1 MNYTKE
7 KLAQLEIVENK
18 KEFIPS
24 QHFTKDE
31 AFITLILNT
40 KSGSES
46 STRLYVVSS
55 TKKVIKLEDFVV
67 QNNFK
72 LLRNPDFDNRWSNSS
87 ITNFIDGK
95 AKSDLVGTF
104 NKIENLLK
112 NYLDLGNDSLYKVL
126 ALWII
131 GTYSYRQFKAF
142 PYVNIN
148 GLMNSGKSKM
158 LELCSLLSFNG
169 ELLMNSTPAYIIRSI
184 HDNGASIF
192 LDEAE
197 KLKDSQ
203 NTDNQT
209 LILMLNSG
217 YKLGPGI
224 GKMNMNNKDKNW
236 SQSKFDPYSPKMI
249 AGINNVA
256 ETLVSRSINITLI
269 ATENVEIKNKEVDS
283 DFPIFQEIRDGLYLS
298 LMDNFKTI
306 KEAYNGVTEKSIS
319 ARNWE
324 VWKPILSI
332 ALTIDDLKN
341 SPDSPLLYSEILEF
355 AKSQIKIVKQ
365 ISEET
370 QTAIQLLI
378 SLHKMID
385 SDRLEEEF
393 YANENIKE
401 YLIKHHA
408 DDFSWLRESN
418 INRYLGPT
426 LRKTGVTNKGSE
438 VRWYGNTSKRG
449 FVLNKNVIKLRLKAL
464 GVENL

>member
-1 MNYTKE
+1 MDYNQEIK
-7 KLAQLEIVENK
+7 AQLEIVENS

-31 AFITLILNT
+31 AFITLVLNT
-40 KSGSES
+40 KNGNESE
-46 STRLYVVSS
+46 TGLFVVSS
-55 TKKVIKLEDFVV
+55 NKKVVKLNDFVLSK
-67 QNNFK
+67 NYK
-72 LLRNPDFDNRWSNSS
+72 LQRKPDFENRWSVASLN
-87 ITNFIDGK
+87 NFVEGNIR
-95 AKSDLVGTF
+95 SDLVGTF

-131 GTYSYRQFKAF
+131 GTYTYRQFKAF

-148 GLMNSGKSKM
+148 GLMNSGKSKV

-184 HDNGASIF
+184 HDNCASIF

-197 KLKDSQ
+197 RLKDSQ
-203 NTDNQT
+203 NIDNQT

-236 SQSKFDPYSPKMI
+236 SQSKYDPYSPKMI

-269 ATENVEIKNKEVDS
+269 ATDNVEIKNKEIDP
-283 DFPIFQEIRDGLYLS
+283 DLEIFREIRDGLYLS
-298 LMDNFKTI
+298 VMEHFKLI
-306 KEAYNGVTEKSIS
+306 KEAYNEVTEDSIS

-324 VWKPILSI
+324 VWKPIVTI
-332 ALTIDDLKN
+332 ALVIDELRNDDN
-341 SPDSPLLYSEILEF
+341 PLLYSEVIEF
-355 AKSQIKIVKQ
+355 AKSQIKIVRE

-370 QTAIQLLI
+370 QTAIQLLMC
-378 SLHKMID
+378 LKKMIE
-385 SDRLEEEF
+385 SDNTEESF

-401 YLIKHHA
+401 YLIKNHS
-408 DDFSWLRESN
+408 DDFSWLREKS
-418 INRYLGPT
+418 ISKYLGPT

-449 FVLNKNVIKLRLKAL
+449 FVLNKNVISQRLRAL
-464 GVENL
+464 GKENV

>member
-1 MNYTKE
+1 MDYTKE
-7 KLAQLEIVENK
+7 TKAQFEIVENS

-31 AFITLILNT
+31 AFITLVLNI
-40 KSGSES
+40 KNENESE
-46 STRLYVVSS
+46 TGLFVVSS
-55 TKKVIKLEDFVV
+55 NKKVVKLNDFVLSK
-67 QNNFK
+67 NYK
-72 LLRNPDFDNRWSNSS
+72 LHRKPDFENRWSVTSLNYFVEG
-87 ITNFIDGK
+87 NG
-95 AKSDLVGTF
+95 KSDLVGTF
-104 NKIENLLK
+104 NKIEKLLK

-131 GTYSYRQFKAF
+131 GTYTYRQFKAF

-148 GLMNSGKSKM
+148 GLMNSGKSKV

-184 HDNGASIF
+184 HDNCASIF

-197 KLKDSQ
+197 RLKDST

-236 SQSKFDPYSPKMI
+236 SQSKYDPYSPKMI

-269 ATENVEIKNKEVDS
+269 ATDNVEIKNNEIDP
-283 DFPIFQEIRDGLYLS
+283 DLEIFREIRDGLYLS
-298 LMDNFKTI
+298 IMENFKLI
-306 KEAYNGVTEKSIS
+306 KEAYNEITEDSIS

-324 VWKPILSI
+324 VWKPIVTI
-332 ALTIDDLKN
+332 ALVIDELRNDDN
-341 SPDSPLLYSEILEF
+341 PLLYSEVIEF
-355 AKSQIKIVKQ
+355 AKSQIKIVRE

-370 QTAIQLLI
+370 QTAIQLLMC
-378 SLHKMID
+378 LKKMIE
-385 SDRLEEEF
+385 SDNTDESF

-401 YLIKHHA
+401 YLIKNHS
-408 DDFSWLRESN
+408 DDFSWLREKS
-418 INRYLGPT
+418 ISKYLGPT

-449 FVLNKNVIKLRLKAL
+449 FVLNKNVISQRLRAL
-464 GVENL
+464 GKENV

>member
-1 MNYTKE
+1 MDYNKETK
-7 KLAQLEIVENK
+7 AQLEIVENS

-31 AFITLILNT
+31 AFITLVLNT
-40 KSGSES
+40 KNGNESE
-46 STRLYVVSS
+46 TGLFVVSS
-55 TKKVIKLEDFVV
+55 NKKVVKLNDFVLSK
-67 QNNFK
+67 NYK
-72 LLRNPDFDNRWSNSS
+72 LQRKPDFENRWSVISLN
-87 ITNFIDGK
+87 NFVEGNIR
-95 AKSDLVGTF
+95 SDLVGTF
-104 NKIENLLK
+104 NKIEKLLK

-131 GTYSYRQFKAF
+131 GTYTYRQFKAF

-148 GLMNSGKSKM
+148 GLMNSGKSKV

-184 HDNGASIF
+184 HDNCASIF

-197 KLKDSQ
+197 RLKDSQ

-236 SQSKFDPYSPKMI
+236 SQSKYDPYSPKMI

-269 ATENVEIKNKEVDS
+269 ATDNVEIKNKEIDP
-283 DFPIFQEIRDGLYLS
+283 DLEIFREIRDGLYLS
-298 LMDNFKTI
+298 VMEHFKLI
-306 KEAYNGVTEKSIS
+306 KEAYNEITEDSIS

-324 VWKPILSI
+324 VWKPIVTI
-332 ALTIDDLKN
+332 ALVIDELRN
-341 SPDSPLLYSEILEF
+341 DSNPLLYSEVIEF
-355 AKSQIKIVKQ
+355 AKSQIKIVRE

-370 QTAIQLLI
+370 QTAIQLLVC
-378 SLHKMID
+378 LKKMIE
-385 SDRLEEEF
+385 SDNTEESF

-401 YLIKHHA
+401 YLIKNHS
-408 DDFSWLRESN
+408 DDFAWLKESN
-418 INRYLGPT
+418 IGRYLGPT

-449 FVLNKNVIKLRLKAL
+449 FVLKKNVISQRLRAL
-464 GVENL
+464 GKENV